1 MKVLKKVLNAAGAKE
16 IQTSD
21 GTKFESAKDN
31 IAVEAN
37 NGDTLTVKL
46 NKKLKGLDSV
56 QTKTVELGDHTT
68 PGGTTNIT
76 YNSGDKRIEY
86 TTPGATGTPETKK
99 VATTDDI
106 WTIQGN
112 GTDVAPV
119 NGKVNVK
126 AGENILITTPTTA
139 DGSMTI
145 NAVTPA
151 VYTDKNGNKLTKDKD
166 GKFHKDDGT
175 EVAAADVITS
185 IQDAA
190 GNVTGGNSIVNNVGS
205 AIQTQTG
212 GNFLE
217 KLDKATDTTNPDARP
232 NAVVNVSDLKNTADG
247 LTDKGLNFTGNNEST
262 VNKHKL
268 GSLVKVQGE
277 GTKEGTNAAGT
288 KEIQT
293 SDGTKFESAKD
304 NIAVEADSIDKLTI
318 KLNKNL
324 KGINSISNGSTSIT
338 LNELQML
345 QHLL

>member
-1 MKVLKKVLNAAGAKE
+1 
-16 IQTSD
+16 SD

-46 NKKLKGLDSV
+46 NKNLKGLDSV
-56 QTKTVELGDHTT
+56 QTKTVELGDHTR

-76 YNSGDKRIEY
+76 YNTGDNRIEY
-86 TTPGATGTPETKK
+86 TTPGTTDTKK

-126 AGENILITTPTTA
+126 AGENILITTPATA

-151 VYTDKNGNKLTKDKD
+151 VYTDKDGNKLTKDKD

-190 GNVTGGNSIVNNVGS
+190 GNTTGGHSIVNNVGS
-205 AIQTQTG
+205 AINNHATPGVTSPTY
-212 GNFLE
+212 LD
-217 KLDKATDTTNPDARP
+217 KLDAAAGDTKTQ
-232 NAVVNVSDLKNTADG
+232 NAAVNVTDLKNTADG

-293 SDGTKFESAKD
+293 SDGTK
-304 NIAVEADSIDKLTI
+304 
-318 KLNKNL
+318 
-324 KGINSISNGSTSIT
+324 
-338 LNELQML
+338 
-345 QHLL
+345 

>member
-1 MKVLKKVLNAAGAKE
+1 MAQLIL
-16 IQTSD
+16 
-21 GTKFESAKDN
+21 
-31 IAVEAN
+31 
-37 NGDTLTVKL
+37 L
-46 NKKLKGLDSV
+46 
-56 QTKTVELGDHTT
+56 
-68 PGGTTNIT
+68 

-126 AGENILITTPTTA
+126 AGENILITTPATA

-304 NIAVEADSIDKLTI
+304 NIAVEANNGDTLTV
-318 KLNKNL
+318 KLNKKL
-324 KGINSISNGSTSIT
+324 KGLDSVQTKTVELGDHTTPGGTTNITYNSGDKRN
-338 LNELQML
+338 
-345 QHLL
+345 